1 MGFAAQAFAND
12 NRSMG
17 SRPRLARYAATAV
30 IVLAIGGAFAWQ
42 QWTVRGAS
50 SGESGLVAV
59 GDEAPGFALRTLD
72 GRAVRLEDY
81 RGKTVIVNFWAS
93 WCPPCRQEMPEFEA
107 LYRERQAADD
117 LVVLALDYR
126 PLDSERDVQRFL
138 DGVAQG
144 SGQALTF
151 PIVLDA
157 DGGVAAR
164 YGVAPRGARQ
174 ATLPVSFF
182 IDRNG
187 VVRDRVFGP
196 VTGTLLE
203 RVRATEAAAQ

>member
-1 MGFAAQAFAND
+1 MRITVA
-12 NRSMG
+12 
-17 SRPRLARYAATAV
+17 RLARYALTAA
-30 IVLAIGGAFAWQ
+30 IVLSIGGALAWQ
-42 QWTVRGAS
+42 QWSGRAAGGGEAGA
-50 SGESGLVAV
+50 GLVSV
-59 GDEAPGFALRTLD
+59 GEPAPDFALRTLD
-72 GRAVRLEDY
+72 GRTVRLADY

-107 LYRERQAADD
+107 LYRERRAAGD

-138 DGVAQG
+138 DSVAAT
-144 SGQALTF
+144 GQPLTF
-151 PIVLDA
+151 PIVLDVE
-157 DGGVAAR
+157 GEVAAQ

-182 IDRNG
+182 VDRNG

-203 RVRATEAAAQ
+203 RVRATEAAAR

>member
-1 MGFAAQAFAND
+1 MMAADNGCMG
-12 NRSMG
+12 RIEV
-17 SRPRLARYAATAV
+17 RRLARYVATGV

-42 QWTVRGAS
+42 QWGERGRAGG
-50 SGESGLVAV
+50 GESGLVAV
-59 GDEAPGFALRTLD
+59 GEAAPDFALRTLD
-72 GRAVRLEDY
+72 GQTVRLADY
-81 RGKTVIVNFWAS
+81 RGKTVVVNFWAS

-107 LYRERQAADD
+107 LYRERQAAGDF
-117 LVVLALDYR
+117 VVLALDYR

-157 DGGVAAR
+157 DGEVAAR

-182 IDRNG
+182 VDRNG
-187 VVRDRVFGP
+187 VLRDRVFGP

-203 RVRATEAAAQ
+203 RVRATEAAAR